1 MTSLRNLVNS
11 VCNLNED
18 DAKDAKIENNF
29 AALSQ
34 RELNALGT
42 FLYTLYIDQPSDLG
56 VENPNISFENF
67 TADEIQEMIDDIAT
81 IDDGVYD
88 VVDDF
93 LSDPLDID
101 EILDN
106 IDYDIETGSYS
117 EFDAEEYLDNYNY
130 ALDMAKLSMAD
141 EICESP
147 SVLIKAADRAE
158 RRKKKVY
165 GQKFV
170 GQGKGPVK
178 RMNVMRAMR
187 KRNKALRMAS
197 GAFRKQ
203 KQYRT
208 RFKAKLAKR
217 ASAVNSLKSQGKWTT
232 LHHKGYK
239 K

>member
-11 VCNLNED
+11 VCNLNEEVTESD
-18 DAKDAKIENNF
+18 NDFVE
-29 AALSQ
+29 LSQ

-42 FLYTLYIDQPSDLG
+42 FLYTLYIEQPSEIG

-93 LSDPLDID
+93 LSDPLDVD

-130 ALDMAKLSMAD
+130 ALEMAKLSMTD
-141 EICESP
+141 EICEGP

-217 ASAVNSLKSQGKWTT
+217 AKAVNSLKSQGKWTT
-232 LHHKGYK
+232 LHHKGFK